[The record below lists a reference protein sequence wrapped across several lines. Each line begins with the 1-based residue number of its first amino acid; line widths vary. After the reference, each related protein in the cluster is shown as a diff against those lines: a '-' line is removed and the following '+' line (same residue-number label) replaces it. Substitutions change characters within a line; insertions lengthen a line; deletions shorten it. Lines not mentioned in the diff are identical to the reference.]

1 MFKTTYRDVVN
12 TTSNFLLILWMVWKQ
27 PFQDRL
33 FMFRTQPIA
42 AFIPAIISLGE
53 I

>member
-12 TTSNFLLILWMVWKQ
+12 TTSNFLLILWMEWKQ